1 MLYTQEERYK
11 RDKTRWTLVQ
21 GVLAPLQF
29 IVFLVSLGLLLNY
42 LVNET
47 FLELALIS
55 VVLKTLILCLIKVT
69 GGMWEKTVFG
79 QYLFANAFYWEDV
92 VSMVVVFLHLI
103 YLVAY
108 FFNLFSV
115 EIQLF
120 IALAAYAAYVVN
132 AIQFLVKFRLARIEN
147 SRQVLM
153 EGVSS

>member
-55 VVLKTLILCLIKVT
+55 VVLKTLILCLIMVT
-69 GGMWEKTVFG
+69 GAMWEKTVFG

-132 AIQFLVKFRLARIEN
+132 AIQFLVKFRLARIES

-153 EGVSS
+153 EGVS